1 MSELTYRID
10 QFEGP
15 LDLLLMLIS
24 KNKIDIEDIPIA
36 MLCDQ
41 YLEYLNNCIKMDM
54 DIASEF
60 LVMASE
66 LVLIKTRFLLP
77 AEEGSEEDPRA
88 DLAAALLEYSRMKSA
103 SPILLGYYDIFKDRY
118 VKDTDEFPPDNSV
131 PENQSIDRLIKAMRA
146 VLTNIRSDRED
157 DNVAIKPII
166 RKTSFPISVKIDQI
180 RTSFSQKKSMRFED
194 LFVSSES
201 KSEIIATFIAILEL
215 IKSGYVSISDKVSDS
230 PSSIILDYNSDPE
243 QSDTV
248 DESDITYDGINEK
261 Y

>member
-1 MSELTYRID
+1 MTELTYRID

-41 YLEYLNNCIKMDM
+41 YLEYLNNCMKMDM

-77 AEEGSEEDPRA
+77 AEAGSEEDPRA

-103 SPILLGYYDIFKDRY
+103 SPILLGYYDIYKDRL

-131 PENQSIDRLIKAMRA
+131 PENQSIDRLIKAMRS
-146 VLTNIRSDRED
+146 VLSNIRSDRED

-166 RKTSFPISVKIDQI
+166 RKTAFPISVKIDQI
-180 RTSFSQKKSMRFED
+180 RKIFSENRSIRFED

-215 IKSGYVSISDKVSDS
+215 IKSGSVSICDNNSDD
-230 PSSIILDYNSDPE
+230 PSSIILDYNSNPDPTDPVSE
-243 QSDTV
+243 SDTA
-248 DESDITYDGINEK
+248 DDGINE
-261 Y
+261 

>member
-1 MSELTYRID
+1 M
-10 QFEGP
+10 
-15 LDLLLMLIS
+15 
-24 KNKIDIEDIPIA
+24 
-36 MLCDQ
+36 
-41 YLEYLNNCIKMDM
+41 KMDM

-77 AEEGSEEDPRA
+77 AEAGSEEDPRA

-103 SPILLGYYDIFKDRY
+103 SPILLGYYDIYKGRL

-131 PENQSIDRLIKAMRA
+131 PENQSIDRLIKAMRS
-146 VLTNIRSDRED
+146 VLSNIRSDRED

-166 RKTSFPISVKIDQI
+166 RKTAFPISVKIDQI
-180 RTSFSQKKSMRFED
+180 RKIFSENRSIRFED

-215 IKSGYVSISDKVSDS
+215 IKSGSVSICDNNSDD
-230 PSSIILDYNSDPE
+230 PSSIILDYNSNPDPTDPVSE
-243 QSDTV
+243 SDTA
-248 DESDITYDGINEK
+248 DDGINE
-261 Y
+261 